1 MKELLSVKNLSVQFK
16 TADGLLKAVNG
27 VSFEIAPKTTLGLVG
42 ESGCGKT
49 VTCLSILKLIELPG
63 EITGGEILFENKNL
77 LEMDEE
83 KLRSIRGNKI
93 SFVFQE
99 PMTCLNPVLTIGEQV
114 AEAILA
120 HRKAGKKEAMSL
132 AVELLEKVKMPFARK
147 IIYQYPHQLSGG
159 MRQRV
164 MIAAALSCN
173 PKLLIADEPTTALD
187 VTVQKQILELLQNLR
202 EEFHMSVLLVTHDFG
217 IVAKMADFVAVMYA
231 GEIVEYT
238 QTERIFKNPRHPY
251 TKGLLAALPQ
261 AAVLGKSKF
270 KRLKEIPGSLPDL
283 TKQIKG
289 CLFYSRC
296 SEKKDKCLEQEPTL
310 KEVAPEHYVRC
321 VK

>member
-1 MKELLSVKNLSVQFK
+1 
-16 TADGLLKAVNG
+16 
-27 VSFEIAPKTTLGLVG
+27 
-42 ESGCGKT
+42 
-49 VTCLSILKLIELPG
+49 
-63 EITGGEILFENKNL
+63 
-77 LEMDEE
+77 
-83 KLRSIRGNKI
+83 
-93 SFVFQE
+93 
-99 PMTCLNPVLTIGEQV
+99 MTCLNPVLTIGEQV

-132 AVELLEKVKMPFARK
+132 AVELLEKVKMPFAQK

-187 VTVQKQILELLQNLR
+187 VTVQKQILELLQSLR
-202 EEFHMSVLLVTHDFG
+202 EEFHMAILLVTHDFG
-217 IVAKMADFVAVMYA
+217 IVGKMADFTAVMYA
-231 GEIVEYT
+231 GEIVEYAK
-238 QTERIFKNPRHPY
+238 TEMIFKNPRHPY

-261 AAVLGKSKF
+261 SASSGLKL

-289 CLFYSRC
+289 CLFYPRC
-296 SEKKDKCLEQEPTL
+296 SEKKDKCLEQETTL
-310 KEVAPEHYVRC
+310 KEIAPGHYVRC
-321 VK
+321 FK